1 MFFIVTCIVCICVR
15 RRRRLAQPQYMT
27 IPAAHPTYGAVAQP
41 YYTPSYMSQPGVN
54 YIQGVPN
61 MPPTAPAYQVM
72 SIPDAQ
78 NSYYTTSY
86 RSTNNTPVRNT
97 HDITQH

>member
-61 MPPTAPAYQVM
+61 MPPTAPAYQVTSDGM
-72 SIPDAQ
+72 FKV
-78 NSYYTTSY
+78 YTAHNIIICIHVSF
-86 RSTNNTPVRNT
+86 
-97 HDITQH
+97 